1 MNPNGAAEMKIALRK
16 LVSAGYLLVSVILV
30 VNIVVTIENI
40 RTLDGNERLLLRCR
54 QVQNRLER
62 TLSTLKDAET
72 GQRGYLLTGEAE
84 YLKPYVGAVE
94 GIEDNLAGLDRMISI
109 DPQMLD
115 TLSVL
120 KPLIREK
127 LAELRDAIA
136 VRDREGMNAAIATIR
151 SNKDEITMD
160 RIRNLV
166 TIMLDREARL
176 FNERSDV
183 MRAAVK
189 RTIYTFSLV
198 SILALGL
205 LIVTWRI
212 NINHNAELD
221 RASEAIR
228 LSEAWLSTTLA
239 SIGDGVIA
247 TDPQGRVRFLNG
259 IAASLT
265 GWPRE
270 QAVGKP
276 LDQVFRII
284 NESTREPDESP
295 VDRVIHVGRI
305 VGLANH
311 TILIS
316 RDGSETPIDDSAAPI
331 RDETG
336 AVTGVVLIF
345 RDVIERKNAERER
358 ERLLALEQAARAEAE
373 RAGRAKDYFLA
384 VLSHELRT
392 PLTPVLL
399 TASALLEDPQT
410 PESIRSALDL
420 IRRNVE
426 AEARLIDDLLD
437 VGRINRGIIHLR
449 KCSINIHDQLKY
461 VVDSCRLDLAKGG
474 LTCAIELESHRP
486 VVEADP
492 ARIQQIFRNLIE
504 NALKFTPGG
513 GSLLIRVRDAKLSDG
528 ADAIAFDFID
538 SGIGIEPEYL
548 ETIFAAFE
556 QAGERSLRRRFGGLG
571 LGLAISRAIA
581 EAHGGSLVAASEGR
595 DRGSIFTLVLPRSK
609 PHAADP
615 EAFDRLPHDN
625 HHQDSAPIDLKILV
639 VDDDTSTL
647 QVLSKYLRQRGC
659 QVETASNIAQALAA
673 ASDQAFDCLI
683 SDIGL
688 PDGDGYELMRA
699 IRERSNTLGIA
710 LSGFGM
716 ETDIAKSLH
725 AGFVEHI
732 TKPIDFPRLL
742 AAIRR
747 VALEA

>member
-1 MNPNGAAEMKIALRK
+1 MKIALRK
-16 LVSAGYLLVSVILV
+16 LVSAGYLLVSAILV
-30 VNIVVTIENI
+30 VNIVITIENI
-40 RTLDGNERLLLRCR
+40 RTLDDNERLLLRCR

-84 YLKPYVGAVE
+84 YLKPYQRAVE
-94 GIEDNLAGLDRMISI
+94 GIDGNLAGLDRIITI
-109 DPQMLD
+109 DPRMVD
-115 TLSVL
+115 SLSKL
-120 KPLIREK
+120 KPLIEKK
-127 LAELRDAIA
+127 LAELRDSIA
-136 VRDREGMNAAIATIR
+136 VRDRQGMNAAIAIVR
-151 SNKDEITMD
+151 SNQGENTMD

-166 TIMLDREARL
+166 AMMLDREAKL
-176 FNERSDV
+176 FSERSEV

-189 RTIYTFSLV
+189 KTIYTFSLV

-205 LIVTWRI
+205 LIATWRI
-212 NINHNAELD
+212 NSDHNIEID
-221 RASEAIR
+221 RAADAIR

-247 TDPQGRVRFLNG
+247 TDPQGVVRFLNG

-276 LDQVFRII
+276 LDEVFRII
-284 NESTREPDESP
+284 NESTRDSIESP
-295 VDRVIHVGRI
+295 VGRVICEGRI
-305 VGLANH
+305 IGLANH
-311 TILIS
+311 TILVA

-331 RDETG
+331 RDESG
-336 AVTGVVLIF
+336 AITGVVLIF
-345 RDVIERKNAERER
+345 RDVIERKQAERER
-358 ERLLALEQAARAEAE
+358 ERLLTLEQAARAEAE

-410 PESIRSALDL
+410 PDSIRSALDL

-437 VGRINRGIIHLR
+437 VGRINRGIVHLR
-449 KCSINIHDQLKY
+449 KCSINIHEHLKH
-461 VVDSCRLDLAKGG
+461 VVDSCSIDLAKGG
-474 LTCAIELESHRP
+474 LACTVELESNRP
-486 VVEADP
+486 IIEADP
-492 ARIQQIFRNLIE
+492 ARLQQIFRNLIE

-513 GSLLIRVRDAKLSDG
+513 GSLSIRVRDDDRTDGSEAIRIDFSDT
-528 ADAIAFDFID
+528 
-538 SGIGIEPEYL
+538 GIGIESEYL

-581 EAHGGSLVAASEGR
+581 EAHGGSLFATSEGR
-595 DRGSIFTLVLPRSK
+595 DRGAIFTLILPRSK
-609 PHAADP
+609 LIAPDP
-615 EAFDRLPHDN
+615 PTIDRPALDN
-625 HHQDSAPIDLKILV
+625 HRHEDAPIDLKILV
-639 VDDDTSTL
+639 VDDDVSTL
-647 QVLSKYLRQRGC
+647 HVISKYLRQKGYD
-659 QVETASNIAQALAA
+659 VETAANFAQAIAA
-673 ASDQAFDCLI
+673 ANHNVFDCLI

-688 PDGDGYELMRA
+688 PDGDGYELMRT

-716 ETDIAKSLH
+716 ETDVAKSLH
-725 AGFVEHI
+725 AGFIEHI

-747 VALEA
+747 TASEA